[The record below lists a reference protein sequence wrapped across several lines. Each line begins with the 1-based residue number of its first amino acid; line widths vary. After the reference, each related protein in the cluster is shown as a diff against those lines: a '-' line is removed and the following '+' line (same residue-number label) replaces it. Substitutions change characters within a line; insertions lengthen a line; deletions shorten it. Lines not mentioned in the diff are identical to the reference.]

1 MTLRKATIPDIDEI
15 RTLLNHYADKGLL
28 LPRPLSELYVH
39 IRDYLVIEGNDEISV
54 LQGVCGLGICW
65 EDLAEIKSL
74 AIREDFQGKGLGS
87 KLVESC
93 LQEARIFGVKKVFV
107 LTYIPNFFMKF
118 GFQEVSK
125 SHLPQKIW
133 ADCLKCTKFPNCDEV
148 ALILTL

>member
-1 MTLRKATIPDIDEI
+1 MTLRKAIIPDIKNI

-28 LPRPLSELYVH
+28 LPRPLSELYIH
-39 IRDYLVIEGNDEISV
+39 IRDYLVIEGNDKNPS

-74 AIREDFQGKGLGS
+74 AVHEDCQGRGLGS
-87 KLVESC
+87 RLVEAC
-93 LQEARIFGVKKVFV
+93 LQEARLFGIEKVFV
-107 LTYIPNFFMKF
+107 LTYVPNFFISF

-125 SHLPQKIW
+125 SRLPQKIW

-148 ALILTL
+148 ALILKL